1 MKYTFDEENAIRTI
15 LKSDNSMEIMG
26 DLLDAYAQ
34 MGSANTAFL
43 MRKIPD
49 IASYETDRL
58 GKKNKL
64 LKAFVTHTGNLFNGE
79 TLSDRISLLLD
90 CNRYDMCIY
99 MSEVA
104 NFKELYEQYQRD
116 PVHHIMVTAS
126 EFTHCNPIAEK
137 YIRSFVDLIDRLD
150 DTGSNFMELVGPAVP
165 DSINGMYDLAM
176 WCKANLPIWYDLD
189 EGKPKKG
196 LKVRVKRTKVGK
208 VKKDKYNAFHQK
220 HGRK

>member
-1 MKYTFDEENAIRTI
+1 LEPFAIFRIMKYTFEEETAIRTI
-15 LKSDNSMEIMG
+15 LKSDNAMEIMG

-79 TLSDRISLLLD
+79 TLSDRISILLD
-90 CNRYDMCIY
+90 CNMYDMCIY

-104 NFKELYEQYQRD
+104 NFKELYEQYRRD
-116 PVHHIMVTAS
+116 PVHHIMATAS

-137 YIRSFVDLIDRLD
+137 YISSFVDLIDRLD

-165 DSINGMYDLAM
+165 DSIHGMYDLAM
-176 WCKANLPIWYDLD
+176 WCKANKKLWFDLP
-189 EGKPKKG
+189 
-196 LKVRVKRTKVGK
+196 
-208 VKKDKYNAFHQK
+208 VKKPLKAK
-220 HGRK
+220 LVKTKKKARKT